1 MTNENEL
8 INILMHMFS
17 RLSLKDNN
25 NSLLFSLCFRNSRSF
40 FYFTAFFQELF
51 VCRGIRIRQSRSF
64 CFWNPKS
71 CATESRL
78 QLKESGIPKLNLLT
92 KNPESRAYNPQSKTV
107 LNLLTKA
114 KNDLFNMCHVPSLP
128 FFFFLNEGFF
138 SPNLRIAKW

>member
-1 MTNENEL
+1 
-8 INILMHMFS
+8 MFS
-17 RLSLKDNN
+17 KF
-25 NSLLFSLCFRNSRSF
+25 SLLILLYCFLSGAVF
-40 FYFTAFFQELF
+40 FVGESGFGNPE
-51 VCRGIRIRQSRSF
+51 SF

-71 CATESRL
+71 WATESRI

-128 FFFFLNEGFF
+128 FFFL
-138 SPNLRIAKW
+138 S

>member
-17 RLSLKDNN
+17 GLSLKDNN
-25 NSLLFSLCFRNSRSF
+25 NSLLFFLCFRNSRSF

-71 CATESRL
+71 CATESRI
-78 QLKESGIPKLNLLT
+78 QLKESGIPITAVFPPKRSGFT
-92 KNPESRAYNPQSKTV
+92 RAHFLELKKYLV
-107 LNLLTKA
+107 LEVILVLVPKSGVGVGTIE
-114 KNDLFNMCHVPSLP
+114 LF
-128 FFFFLNEGFF
+128 
-138 SPNLRIAKW
+138 

>member
-1 MTNENEL
+1 
-8 INILMHMFS
+8 MHMFS

-25 NSLLFSLCFRNSRSF
+25 NCVRKCFRNSRSF

-71 CATESRL
+71 CATETRL

-114 KNDLFNMCHVPSLP
+114 KMTSLICVTYPVSP
-128 FFFFLNEGFF
+128 FFSFLMKDF
-138 SPNLRIAKW
+138 SAPICESQNDRTSNI

>member
-17 RLSLKDNN
+17 GLSLKDNN
-25 NSLLFSLCFRNSRSF
+25 NSLLFFLCFRNSRSF

-71 CATESRL
+71 WATESRI

-92 KNPESRAYNPQSKTV
+92 KNPECRAYNPQSKTV
-107 LNLLTKA
+107 LDLLTKA
-114 KNDLFNMCHVPSLP
+114 KMTSLICATYPVSP

-138 SPNLRIAKW
+138 SPNLRFAKW

>member
-40 FYFTAFFQELF
+40 FYFTAFFKELF

-71 CATESRL
+71 WATESRI

-114 KNDLFNMCHVPSLP
+114 KMTSLICATYPVSP

-138 SPNLRIAKW
+138 SPNLRFAK